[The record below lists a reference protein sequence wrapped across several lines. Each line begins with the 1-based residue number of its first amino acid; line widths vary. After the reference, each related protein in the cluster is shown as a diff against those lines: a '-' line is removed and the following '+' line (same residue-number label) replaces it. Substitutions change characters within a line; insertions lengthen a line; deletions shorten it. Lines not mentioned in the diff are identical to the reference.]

1 MKALFAVLS
10 LAVLFCSR
18 AAAVEQGF
26 FATAETVTVSASSG
40 PVTFG
45 YVIQLVFSLAVVFGL
60 IFIAAKYLIPKFS
73 PSTKGRFIQVEDKVV
88 LEPQVTSYIIKVAD
102 ASWLIVVSN
111 KHIAKI
117 DKIEGKL

>member
-1 MKALFAVLS
+1 MKALPLFLS
-10 LAVLFCSR
+10 CALLISR
-18 AAAVEQGF
+18 AEAAVEQGF
-26 FATAETVTVSASSG
+26 FATSETVTVSASSG

-45 YVIQLVFSLAVVFGL
+45 YMIQLVFSLAIVFGL
-60 IFIAAKYLIPKFS
+60 IFVAAKYLIPKFS
-73 PSTKGRFIQVEDKVV
+73 PSSKGRFIEVEDKVV
-88 LEPQVTSYIIKVAD
+88 LEPQVTSYVIKVKD